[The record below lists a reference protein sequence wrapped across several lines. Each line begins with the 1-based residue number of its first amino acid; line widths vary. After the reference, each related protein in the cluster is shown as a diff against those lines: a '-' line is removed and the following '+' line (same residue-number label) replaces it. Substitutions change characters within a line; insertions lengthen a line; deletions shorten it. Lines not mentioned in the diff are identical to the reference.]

1 MADGR
6 DVIAALERMQQSH
19 LTMHHAVARRL
30 DINPTDAEAIA
41 HLIADEPLTQEAL
54 RARLL
59 ISKSAM
65 TALVDRL
72 ERSNFLVRHANPAD
86 RRSTLLTV
94 SERARQ
100 AGRTDGE
107 GGGRDRPG
115 GGGAGP
121 ERRRRG
127 DRVPG
132 PGHELQLGL
141 ADEVMRWRSETREQ
155 LP

>member
-6 DVIAALERMQQSH
+6 DVIAALERMKQSH

-41 HLIADEPLTQEAL
+41 HLIADEPLSQEAL

-65 TALVDRL
+65 SALVDRL
-72 ERSNFLVRHANPAD
+72 ERSGFLVRHANPAD

-100 AGRTDGE
+100 GWVNGMAKVVDAIV
-107 GGGRDRPG
+107 PV
-115 GGGAGP
+115 AAALGP
-121 ERRRRG
+121 DAAAVVAEFL
-127 DRVPG
+127 DRVT
-132 PGHELQLGL
+132 ELQLGL
-141 ADEVMRWRSETREQ
+141 ADEVMRWRSETRE
-155 LP
+155 

>member
-41 HLIADEPLTQEAL
+41 HLSADEPLTQEAL

-72 ERSNFLVRHANPAD
+72 ERSDFLVRAANPAD
-86 RRSTLLTV
+86 RRSTLLSL
-94 SERARQ
+94 SERARTGWVNGM
-100 AGRTDGE
+100 AKVMDTI
-107 GGGRDRPG
+107 
-115 GGGAGP
+115 GP
-121 ERRRRG
+121 VAAALEPNAAAVVTEFLT
-127 DRVPG
+127 RVT
-132 PGHELQLGL
+132 ELQLGL
-141 ADEVMRWRSETREQ
+141 ADDVMRWRSETRE
-155 LP
+155 